1 MCFGSGDRVVG
12 GGGRERMFVGNVVEW
27 WIRFGVRGVIYEG
40 EYERGEGTV
49 GGLRGVPWEC
59 RGMAG

>member
-1 MCFGSGDRVVG
+1 
-12 GGGRERMFVGNVVEW
+12 MFVGNVVEW